1 MLYNG
6 IIAKYAVARPL
17 KGVSR
22 LKKHVEGEI
31 YKVISLCGKS
41 FELRYGYYEDF
52 ERESRFSEP
61 IPIYPDFIK
70 SPQYTAEGYP
80 LATQMQEPCGY
91 GRLRGR
97 LDPCCADC
105 LFFCE
110 GEDLIG
116 ICKSESRRKKA
127 SPTAPVVDQILAEDK
142 Q

>member
-1 MLYNG
+1 M
-6 IIAKYAVARPL
+6 
-17 KGVSR
+17 
-22 LKKHVEGEI
+22 KKHNEGEI
-31 YKVISLCGKS
+31 YKVISLCGKI
-41 FELRYGYYEDF
+41 FELRYGYYEEF
-52 ERESRFSEP
+52 ERESKFSEP
-61 IPIYPDFIK
+61 IPIYPDFVTD
-70 SPQYTAEGYP
+70 PQYTAEGYP
-80 LATQMQEPCGY
+80 LATQMQEPCRY